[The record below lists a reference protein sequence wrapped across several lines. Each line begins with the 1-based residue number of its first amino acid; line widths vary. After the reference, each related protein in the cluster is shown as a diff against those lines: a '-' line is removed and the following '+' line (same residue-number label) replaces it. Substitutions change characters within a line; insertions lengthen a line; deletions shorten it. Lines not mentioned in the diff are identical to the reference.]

1 MRRWCA
7 ALFSMALVSGARA
20 GDGAALFVQNCALCH
35 QSGGAGLPGQFPR
48 LAGRVSAISTHD
60 TGRTYLIDV
69 LTYGLSGT
77 VTVDDQ
83 EIIGVMPAFSALS
96 DETVADIL
104 SYVQSLGDHPA
115 KPPKAFSAQE
125 VASGRAKPAKSPD
138 EVQNERQDLK
148 RAKVIP

>member
-1 MRRWCA
+1 MRRFCA
-7 ALFSMALVSGARA
+7 ATVGVALMSGAWA
-20 GDGAALFVQNCALCH
+20 GDGAALFTQNCALCH

-48 LAGRVSAISTHD
+48 LAGRVGAISAQAA
-60 TGRTYLIDV
+60 GRSYLIDV

-83 EIIGVMPAFSALS
+83 EIIGVMPSFGALP

-104 SYVQSLGDHPA
+104 SYVQSLGDHPPKA
-115 KPPKAFSAQE
+115 KAFSAQE
-125 VASGRAKPAKSPD
+125 VAAGRAKPAKSPD
-138 EVQNERQDLK
+138 EVQSERQELK